1 MLQRSKLGMCDIEI
15 SSWEVLTY
23 GIYARINLTKLYLN
37 RPLII
42 RILRNQN
49 NRENVKITSAL
60 NGPS

>member
-1 MLQRSKLGMCDIEI
+1 MCDIEI